1 MKRFYKSVSVGDDH
15 SVHLDGK
22 PIKTPSNL
30 KLVAPTRALAEA
42 IAQEW
47 SEQGESV
54 VPSSMHLTRLANT
67 AIDRAETLRDDIAGE
82 LLRFA
87 CSDLLSYRALDPISL
102 RMRQEA
108 AWDPLLDWARQAFG
122 ARLKTT
128 HGVLFVEQDEEAIA
142 AFERALGELDA
153 WSLTGLQTATS
164 ITGSLVLALAIAKGR
179 LSPADAFALSRI
191 DEEFQAEK
199 WGLDAE
205 AENRARLHA
214 DELEMAGKFIELAR
228 A

>member
-1 MKRFYKSVSVGDDH
+1 VKRFYKSVSVGDDH
-15 SVHLDGK
+15 SVQLDGK
-22 PIKTPSNL
+22 PIKTPSSV

-47 SEQGESV
+47 REQGDSV
-54 VPSSMHLTRLANT
+54 VPSTMHLTRLANT
-67 AIDRAETLRDDIAGE
+67 AIDRAEPLRDDIAGE

-102 RMRQEA
+102 RTRQEA
-108 AWDPLLDWARQAFG
+108 LWDPVLDWAHQAFC

-128 HGVLFVEQDEEAIA
+128 HGVLFVEQDEESIA
-142 AFERALGELDA
+142 AFERALRELDA
-153 WSLTGLQTATS
+153 WTLTGLQTATS

-179 LSPADAFALSRI
+179 LSPAEAFALSRI
-191 DEEFQAEK
+191 DEAFQAEK

-205 AENRARLHA
+205 AERRARLHA
-214 DELEMAGKFIELAR
+214 AELEMAGKFIELAR